1 MGRESCHHT
10 PCLPVS
16 DGVSARAA
24 SSTRRYRSIFI
35 RFGAEAGNFQRP
47 RRNSQRSCELTS
59 YDGPG
64 APGYPERR
72 LGIRDRTISGPIGSR
87 GGLLRPALSYHFW
100 HVYRRICC
108 ITADRIPHFAASY
121 RFSAVWDGDK
131 LQKNACVSIRGDK
144 IESVGACPV
153 GAIDLSRYTAIPGMI
168 DVHTHLTY
176 VHQNPVS
183 EA

>member
-1 MGRESCHHT
+1 M
-10 PCLPVS
+10 
-16 DGVSARAA
+16 
-24 SSTRRYRSIFI
+24 
-35 RFGAEAGNFQRP
+35 
-47 RRNSQRSCELTS
+47 
-59 YDGPG
+59 
-64 APGYPERR
+64 
-72 LGIRDRTISGPIGSR
+72 
-87 GGLLRPALSYHFW
+87 RPALSYHFW

-183 EA
+183 EAGRSAAVVYLAAANAKKTLEAGVTAVRDLGAQNYSDIAMRDLINKGFMTGPRMFVAGYGLQGFSLLLQQTLPI